1 VDEGWFRGKG
11 KGWKSVGLA
20 AARSAVDRMDGARL
34 VKYSQ
39 KQATGRAKTLYAY
52 EDTSKSNPS
61 GERGPMNYYPPSGY
75 RGGWRRKRAT
85 SKIPRQVYS
94 RQSPF
99 PAWMWD
105 LVDAE
110 TGHFVKAFKSG
121 AALKSWLERNGYEY
135 TSDTMANPRRG
146 RNPYATDLM
155 SAPWYLVHSDGR
167 IEPRA
172 YQSERSAWDA
182 AFRLGDDIRAVQ
194 GTRADMERVIE
205 RKYRESGNPRRRRT
219 NPEQSAAALY
229 KSFHGKP
236 SSGYTE
242 VEETIHEH
250 DWLTELGALVS
261 LKIKTPSKV
270 VAELSFRTGCDT
282 KVLLGSSEDGR
293 QLYFVGGDQEIPLAK
308 LKLGGGKWKRDS
320 MLLGELIEITYR
332 TKKSMHK
339 FEPIDYYHKA
349 GEDSGVRPVVL
360 YDQRSKLLSLSG
372 GQYKVRPEG
381 IVN

>member
-1 VDEGWFRGKG
+1 
-11 KGWKSVGLA
+11 
-20 AARSAVDRMDGARL
+20 
-34 VKYSQ
+34 
-39 KQATGRAKTLYAY
+39 
-52 EDTSKSNPS
+52 
-61 GERGPMNYYPPSGY
+61 
-75 RGGWRRKRAT
+75 
-85 SKIPRQVYS
+85 
-94 RQSPF
+94 
-99 PAWMWD
+99 
-105 LVDAE
+105 
-110 TGHFVKAFKSG
+110 
-121 AALKSWLERNGYEY
+121 
-135 TSDTMANPRRG
+135 MANPGGR
-146 RNPYATDLM
+146 RNPYTTDLM

-194 GTRADMERVIE
+194 GTRADMERAVE
-205 RKYRESGNPRRRRT
+205 GRYRASGNPMRPTIYEDLHSKLGRTPTNAELKAEVERIKREAYEEVASRGGLPHQRKRSSRRRRT

-242 VEETIHEH
+242 VEEITHEH
-250 DWLTELGALVS
+250 DWLTELGTLVS
-261 LKIKTPSKV
+261 LHIRTPSKV
-270 VAELSFRTGCDT
+270 VAELSFRTGCNSR
-282 KVLLGSSEDGR
+282 VLLSSSEDGR

-372 GQYKVRPEG
+372 GQYEVRPEG